1 MAKVTITGA
10 ISVSSLECPIEV
22 TLVMS
27 IEEASVLRTLLYRHV
42 AGRMQGNRKYLDSIE
57 SALCEAGVSVT
68 DLEAPK
74 STELKMSGLSIN
86 WSEVILN

>member
-1 MAKVTITGA
+1 MNIPNLPK
-10 ISVSSLECPIEV
+10 EV

-27 IEEASVLRTLLYRHV
+27 IEEASCLRTLLYRHV

-57 SALCEAGVSVT
+57 YALHQAGVPLT
-68 DLEAPK
+68 ELETPK

-86 WSEVILN
+86 YSEVILD